1 MLIIYYLLLLVLSI
15 YSYSLIDLNLT
26 MINHPLWN
34 WFRSQIINIGYFQ
47 RELSWWIYFTIVC
60 LLFVFYFLIKKKSKK
75 ISLVRLAIIIGG
87 ILLIS
92 YPFLSHDFFNY
103 MFDAKI
109 LTFYGKNPYL
119 FKALDFPSDHWTR
132 FMHWTHRTYP
142 YGPTF
147 LPLTLIPSFL
157 GMGKFLLTFILFKL
171 MYVAFY
177 IFAVKSLE
185 KINKQLALIIATHPI
200 IIIEGLVN
208 GHNDALAL
216 FIAIIAFGFLYS
228 KPRNHE
234 LTLGA
239 FPRSLCD
246 KYPLI
251 SRFIPRTFWLRG
263 KKKWIA
269 RLLFLFS
276 GGIKY
281 ITLPLVLVSQKSKI
295 INWIVVTLVCG
306 LLLYLSFKSEIQP
319 WYFLVFFS
327 LIPISGNLV
336 NRIEPLLFGLLLSY
350 YPYIRLGGWDTI
362 GKVSLK
368 KEIIFFSLIT
378 NIFYLI
384 FYYVKFNYV
393 KKKRKS

>member
-1 MLIIYYLLLLVLSI
+1 
-15 YSYSLIDLNLT
+15 

-34 WFRSQIINIGYFQ
+34 WFRSQIINIGYFK
-47 RELSWWIYFTIVC
+47 RELSWWIYFTIIC
-60 LLFVFYFLIKKKSKK
+60 LLFVFYFLIIKQSKK
-75 ISLVRLAIIIGG
+75 ISPVRLAIIIGG
-87 ILLIS
+87 ILLFS

-119 FKALDFPSDHWTR
+119 FKALDFPNDQWTR

-157 GMGKFLLTFILFKL
+157 GMGKFFLTFILFKL
-171 MYVAFY
+171 MYVTLY

-185 KINKQLALIIATHPI
+185 KVNKKLALIIATHPI

-216 FIAIIAFGFLYS
+216 FIGIIAFGFLYS
-228 KPRNHE
+228 KLRNHE
-234 LTLGA
+234 LTLEA
-239 FPRSLCD
+239 PPRSLSD

-251 SRFIPRTFWLRG
+251 SGLIHRAFWLRG
-263 KKKWIA
+263 KKNWIA

-281 ITLPLVLVSQKSKI
+281 ITLPLVLISQKSKI
-295 INWIVVTLVCG
+295 FNWIVVTLICG

-327 LIPISGNLV
+327 LIPIFNNLIS
-336 NRIEPLLFGLLLSY
+336 RIEPLLLGLLLSY
-350 YPYIRLGGWDTI
+350 YPYIRLGGWDTV

-368 KEIIFFSLIT
+368 REIIFFSLII
-378 NIFYLI
+378 NILYLI
-384 FYYVKFNYV
+384 FCYLKFDYV
-393 KKKRKS
+393 KKRRKS